1 MRIAVSNPDNI
12 GDFILRQPMLA
23 AFQEAGHELLLIV
36 RDFVAPLAIDLFPE
50 ARVLR
55 CLGNPYGRDFS
66 LGSPLGQELLRELS
80 EFAPDLF
87 VVASYQHTQMEE
99 LLVAELPGVECIG
112 FTGYLYQ
119 ARPET
124 TAISAIHFVTRVSVG
139 RELPELEKNQ
149 LLCEAALGHPV
160 ALGLPQMT
168 ALPAVLARA
177 GEKLSE
183 IGLNGRPFWAV
194 CAGDAPDKGVRNWR
208 VEQWAEF
215 CRDLTGMT
223 GATLLFIG
231 SPGEH
236 DATVEI
242 QSAMGQSGLRT
253 ATITGETM
261 KLDMLTAILHL
272 SEGYIGKDTGP
283 MHIAAALGKPVLGVF
298 GGGTWPRFV
307 PAATTGGIVTLS
319 VPCVGCDWVCHL
331 SRSHCVK
338 DVPVATVLAKAVA
351 MVRGEASGFSVE
363 VLKPDPILE
372 ARILRDLLASV
383 QIEQR
388 KVAAERANFMQWHD
402 DRLRDIAQLRGELDA
417 AKIELGSIETLTVE
431 RNALVATRNALVAE
445 RNSFA
450 AELVAERDASVAELV
465 AERNSFVAE
474 RNASVAELVPERA
487 ALVAERDASVAE
499 LVAERAALVAERAA
513 LVAERDASAAERK
526 TAVEALAARTFRIEE
541 MQALEERAK
550 GLAVRTETLEFEA
563 RLAVSQLRQ
572 AAEEKTATERFRRL
586 AVRKI
591 ADARHNAKAA
601 RVELDGLKSANVSLE
616 AMAGLAG
623 TECADWK
630 EKWKIASARLE
641 EKSILAATLQV
652 QVDTGDS
659 RYEGIISD
667 QEQLLKRRSTELAS
681 ALELIPDLR
690 EELAAMSADLALRDD
705 RITHLERTLETRA
718 RLIAQL
724 EAPGQ
729 EAEQDHQSTRKLLEI
744 TSKDLQVV
752 SEDHA
757 ARLVVIESLGKD
769 LAEANRDR
777 QAKQAL
783 IEDLLERLEISDA
796 DRDRRLDVIE
806 MLSGQLAASEKDRA
820 SRLRLIENI
829 SARLEESEQDRTIRL
844 HVIEEISARLEESE
858 QDRTIR
864 LHLIEDISARLEESE
879 QDRTIRLHV
888 IEEISARLEE
898 SEQDRTNRLHV
909 IEEISARL
917 EESEQDRLARLNLI
931 NSLAA
936 RLAESEK
943 DREKRLQLIQR
954 LSSELGTVEVDRA
967 SRGGQIEKM
976 HEHSAQLQAEIEFI
990 RNLVPY
996 RILKKLHIL

>member
-487 ALVAERDASVAE
+487 ALVAERDAS
-499 LVAERAALVAERAA
+499 
-513 LVAERDASAAERK
+513 AAERK

-550 GLAVRTETLEFEA
+550 GLAARTETLEFEA

-844 HVIEEISARLEESE
+844 H
-858 QDRTIR
+858 
-864 LHLIEDISARLEESE
+864 LIEDISARLEESE
-879 QDRTIRLHV
+879 QDRTI
-888 IEEISARLEE
+888 
-898 SEQDRTNRLHV
+898 RLHV